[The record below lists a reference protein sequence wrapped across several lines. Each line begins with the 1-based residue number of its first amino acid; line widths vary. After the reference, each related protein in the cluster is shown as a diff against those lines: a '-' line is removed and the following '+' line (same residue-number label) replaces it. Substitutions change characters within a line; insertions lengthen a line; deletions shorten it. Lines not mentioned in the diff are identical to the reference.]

1 VPRKRAWSRRRF
13 RLPLPS
19 VAKDVLFA
27 AAAFAVAV
35 WYGADWF
42 GEGLPAL
49 DFPGNLALLDALTSQ
64 PITKSFSQWSDK
76 WFCGAPTAPLVSN
89 LPAFASYAPLVG
101 QMDTL
106 SALKAGGVFFFG
118 LAAVGTYVLLRML
131 TRKRWAA
138 ALGALVFALHPIGI
152 AMSVSTGHTNFPP
165 LYAAMPFVFAAA
177 LAYARRPSLGKL
189 LWFSGITA
197 VMLWIDSER
206 ALFITAFAFAFYLI
220 MAALS
225 LSRKNSK
232 VTRGVVAFCL
242 TKRSIAAGLCIAWAV
257 AGVGLPIF
265 LASRHLALFAE
276 EEKANMI
283 SFFSLNNPL
292 FLVDRAGSILK
303 DTSGVLPDEFTANSA
318 RFYLGVVPLAASC
331 ASVVLARKAHLRR
344 LAWFA
349 LAALLLS
356 IWVAAGNMSLYE
368 GAGVSFGKLLRE
380 SPESLLKNGTFL
392 VQMAVLFVSMATLV
406 VLVRRRRRRDGADRG
421 LLLLVIPVLAT
432 AFLIWT
438 PFVWLRRA
446 VFFIGYMRSPTWF
459 LSCLPAFV
467 LACGTAVFL
476 ATLLGRIRNAVVRS
490 LVVATLFAAVVWDF
504 YPYRREFSYYYRP
517 EVVSEAAQV
526 SSFLANEP
534 ADGRVM
540 SACCYS
546 PFGDM
551 IIGRSGRDNGWGW
564 LNWMSPAAIN
574 NNLMGEVLTDMDRNQ
589 EKAATLAG
597 FASVRYLVSYSP
609 EDKFESRTALF
620 RKVAAVGKFVIYENA
635 AWRPFIQAY
644 ACQAQGWAPK
654 DAAAPELL
662 HGMDARQLKRDPG
675 NIALNATF
683 KEPALIVASE
693 SYFPGWSCQV
703 DGASAPVVLFGG
715 ALLCARVPAGQH
727 TVSFH
732 YRAPWVYYA
741 SYATSGA
748 FVLFAAAVA
757 IVSIARRLRPDAPR
771 CAEAWKRK

>member
-1 VPRKRAWSRRRF
+1 V
-13 RLPLPS
+13 
-19 VAKDVLFA
+19 
-27 AAAFAVAV
+27 V

-49 DFPGNLALLDALTSQ
+49 DFPGNLALLDALTGQ
-64 PITKSFSQWSDK
+64 PLSKSLSQWSDK

-89 LPAFASYAPLVG
+89 LPAFASYAPLVS

-106 SALKAGGVFFFG
+106 SALKVGGILFFG
-118 LAAVGTYVLLRML
+118 LAAIGTFVLLRMI

-138 ALGALVFALHPIGI
+138 ALGAIVFALHPIGI
-152 AMSVSTGHTNFPP
+152 SMSVSTGHTNFPP
-165 LYAAMPFVFAAA
+165 LYAAMPFAFAAA
-177 LAYARRPSLGKL
+177 LAYARKPSLGNL
-189 LWFSGITA
+189 VWFSGIAA

-206 ALFITAFAFAFYLI
+206 ALFITGFAFAFYLT
-220 MAALS
+220 MAALALSKKNGAMTLRTKAFYLARRS
-225 LSRKNSK
+225 L
-232 VTRGVVAFCL
+232 T
-242 TKRSIAAGLCIAWAV
+242 AGIFIAWAV

-265 LASRHLALFAE
+265 LVSKHLALFPE

-292 FLVDRAGSILK
+292 FLIDRAGGILK
-303 DTSGVLPDEFTANSA
+303 NAVDVLPAEFTANTA

-331 ASVVLARKAHLRR
+331 AGVALARKAHLRR
-344 LAWFA
+344 LAWFS
-349 LAALLLS
+349 LATLLLC
-356 IWVAAGNMSLYE
+356 IWVGAGSMSLYQSASISL
-368 GAGVSFGKLLRE
+368 GTLLRN
-380 SPESLLKNGTFL
+380 SPELLLKNQAFL
-392 VQMAVLFVSMATLV
+392 VQGTVLIVSMVALAV
-406 VLVRRRRRRDGADRG
+406 VVRRTKGRAQVDRG
-421 LLLLVIPVLAT
+421 VLLIIVPALVM
-432 AFLIWT
+432 AFLWWT
-438 PFVWLRRA
+438 PFVWLRRI

-467 LACGTAVFL
+467 LACGMAAFS
-476 ATLLGRIRNAVVRS
+476 ATLLDRMRSVALRS
-490 LVVATLFAAVVWDF
+490 LVVAALFAAVLWDF

-574 NNLMGEVLTDMDRNQ
+574 NDLMGEVLTDIDRNQ
-589 EKAATLAG
+589 ERAATLAG
-597 FASVRYLVSYSP
+597 FASVRYLISYSP

-620 RKVAAVGKFVIYENA
+620 RKVAAVGKFIIYENA

-644 ACQAQGWAPK
+644 AWQAQGWEPK
-654 DAAAPELL
+654 DVAVPELL
-662 HGMDARQLKRDPG
+662 HGVDVGQLKRDPG
-675 NIALNATF
+675 SIAVNVTLRD
-683 KEPALIVASE
+683 PALIVASE

-703 DGASAPVVLFGG
+703 DGVPAPITPFGG
-715 ALLCARVPAGQH
+715 ALLCARVSVGQH
-727 TVSFH
+727 RVSFH
-732 YRAPWVYYA
+732 YKAPWAYYA
-741 SYATSGA
+741 SYAASGA

-757 IVSIARRLRPDAPR
+757 IVSIARRLRLDAPS
-771 CAEAWKRK
+771 CAETGKRR